1 MEQKGSQMTVY
12 GGFKHSGGMGPQLV
26 TKDDDI
32 LDPTPS
38 QKIWNHSPDGF
49 NWGYQG
55 SGPAQLA
62 LALLYD
68 VTKDKDISV
77 HLHQEF
83 KRDYVAT
90 WGDTWEITDAYIRGW
105 IDSKLA
111 GKG

>member
-1 MEQKGSQMTVY
+1 MIKYRGY
-12 GGFKHSGGMGPQLV
+12 RHSGGAGPQLV

-32 LDPTPS
+32 LDPRAS

-68 VTKDKDISV
+68 ATGDKDVSV
-77 HLHQEF
+77 RLHQEF
-83 KRDYVAT
+83 KRAFVAG
-90 WGDTWEITDAYIRGW
+90 WGDTWGITDTYILSWVGNH
-105 IDSKLA
+105 A
-111 GKG
+111 

>member
-1 MEQKGSQMTVY
+1 MIHYRGY
-12 GGFKHSGGMGPQLV
+12 IHSGGCGQQLV

-32 LDPTPS
+32 LDPGPS

-68 VTKDKDISV
+68 VTGDKDIAV
-77 HLHQEF
+77 RLHQAF
-83 KRDYVAT
+83 KRAFVAT
-90 WGDTWEITDAYIRGW
+90 WGETWEITDDYIQEWVGNQAQ
-105 IDSKLA
+105 LA
-111 GKG
+111 